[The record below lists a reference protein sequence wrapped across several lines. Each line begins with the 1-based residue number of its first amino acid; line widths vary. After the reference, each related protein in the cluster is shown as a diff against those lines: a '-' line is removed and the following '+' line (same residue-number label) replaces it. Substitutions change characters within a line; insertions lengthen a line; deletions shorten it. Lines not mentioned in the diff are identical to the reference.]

1 MKIENEIKLKRNPAR
16 MSQITIGERE
26 AGCDECIIEISN
38 RDVDSHSVLI
48 SRELHELQS
57 NKKDKENKRELFV
70 AKTNGRYIVA
80 PSLEY
85 KMRTRMTIHKEM
97 AGRKI
102 SIVPF
107 SKYLDVSL
115 TFHNKKTGYA
125 IKYSLINMY
134 GV

>member
-16 MSQITIGERE
+16 ISQITIGERE

-38 RDVDSHSVLI
+38 RDVDTHSVLI
-48 SRELHELQS
+48 NRELHELQHD
-57 NKKDKENKRELFV
+57 NKELFV

-85 KMRTRMTIHKEM
+85 RMQTRMTINKEM

-102 SIVPF
+102 SIIPF

>member
-1 MKIENEIKLKRNPAR
+1 MKIENEIKLKRNPVK
-16 MSQITIGERE
+16 MSQITIGDKE
-26 AGCDECIIEISN
+26 AGCDECIIEITN

-48 SRELHELQS
+48 CRELHELQHN
-57 NKKDKENKRELFV
+57 NKNNDEKLFV

-85 KMRTRMTIHKEM
+85 NMQTKMTINKEM

-102 SIVPF
+102 AIIPF

-125 IKYSLINMY
+125 VKYSLINMY
-134 GV
+134 GI